1 MISRIFRIYSILR
14 ISWIYRIFSISRIS
28 RTLRTTGKFIKNIGY
43 LTKDNIFQKHITL
56 DIWIEGYIWYGRV
69 TSFCKSLNL
78 LNFVTSWKPKI
89 LISRYLWSY
98 VWIIRLLLLSFN
110 PGQLSILIAFQKHK
124 SLDIWIFGYIH
135 KDTLYP
141 YLNFI
146 IKDIRVYL
154 GYLDI

>member
-1 MISRIFRIYSILR
+1 MANYIWIYAIYRISKIYMISRIFRIYSILR

-56 DIWIEGYIWYGRV
+56 DIWIEGYIWYGKV

-98 VWIIRLLLLSFN
+98 VWIIKLYYCLLTQDN
-110 PGQLSILIAFQKHK
+110 
-124 SLDIWIFGYIH
+124 Y
-135 KDTLYP
+135 LY
-141 YLNFI
+141 
-146 IKDIRVYL
+146 
-154 GYLDI
+154 